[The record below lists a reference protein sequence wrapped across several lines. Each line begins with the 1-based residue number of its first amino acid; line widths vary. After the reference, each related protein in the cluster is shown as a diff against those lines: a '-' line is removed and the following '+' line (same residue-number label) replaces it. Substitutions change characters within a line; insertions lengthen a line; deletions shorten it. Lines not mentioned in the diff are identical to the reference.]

1 MERAFKYEEIPD
13 GVIED
18 SPGQVDELHDIAIE
32 DLEEPEDLPS
42 PEELNREG
50 EQETELETEDIEES
64 SDPVS
69 LYLRD
74 IRSVQLLTREGE
86 VQLAKEK
93 EQGEAQ
99 VIEAV
104 LSSSVALRFV
114 LELGEKVER
123 AELSVRDV
131 LVHTEEDEKLIEEG
145 VQQKLQIGRAHV

>member
-114 LELGEKVER
+114 LELGEKAER

-145 VQQKLQIGRAHV
+145 I